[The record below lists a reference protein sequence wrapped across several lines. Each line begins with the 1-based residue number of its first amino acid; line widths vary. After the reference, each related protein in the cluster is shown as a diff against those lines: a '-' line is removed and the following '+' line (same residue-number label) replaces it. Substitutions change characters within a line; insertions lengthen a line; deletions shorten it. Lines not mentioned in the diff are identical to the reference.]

1 MSKSDLY
8 IGGIKT
14 QVNGPCLD
22 VLTLAT
28 EYQLSGFSNVCVLSP
43 QPVDSWLYC
52 QHGHHQRFSTMI
64 QCPSSLHRNS
74 FNMINWD
81 QTEFQVYETMDS
93 AKLFPTYKG
102 FDLKVLTC
110 KCNKHVEGQCKVV
123 HYKNQNVLTS
133 SLSIVSILSWIIIT
147 YNTISIT
154 VIWGLDI

>member
-1 MSKSDLY
+1 
-8 IGGIKT
+8 
-14 QVNGPCLD
+14 
-22 VLTLAT
+22 
-28 EYQLSGFSNVCVLSP
+28 
-43 QPVDSWLYC
+43 
-52 QHGHHQRFSTMI
+52 MI

-93 AKLFPTYKG
+93 AKLSPTYKG